1 MAVISVI
8 IGSMF
13 LWSTLVVFAGLFVG
27 LWRCRKTRAGNASAS
42 RDLRFACVIC
52 AHNEEKVISRPVL
65 SLLDSDYPRDRF
77 EVVVF
82 ADNCADRTAEIA
94 KSFPGVKVYEK
105 RTPSTGKGDVLA
117 WGLDIIRHDGYDAIA
132 VFDADNEID
141 RRWLKVMNGRFAGG
155 ADVVTGHRM
164 VSNPFVNLITGWY
177 TIYWNLMNELS
188 NRVRSNLGLSAMLT
202 GTGFV
207 FRTEVL
213 PEEGWR
219 TVTFVED
226 LEFAI
231 TVNFAGYRVEYAS
244 DAVFY
249 DEQPVSIRPMVRQLN
264 RWATGGLQ
272 ILVRYPGRWLKALAA
287 QPSFRVFDCFAVVT
301 LGLSGCATLI
311 FNLATMNWW
320 FIPGFVVLG
329 WTSAVLSTSLSRYA
343 IRTLFWPVFT
353 FPLFALVLSYT
364 VAFSVFF
371 PQRKW
376 KPIAH
381 GN

>member
-1 MAVISVI
+1 
-8 IGSMF
+8 
-13 LWSTLVVFAGLFVG
+13 
-27 LWRCRKTRAGNASAS
+27 
-42 RDLRFACVIC
+42 
-52 AHNEEKVISRPVL
+52 
-65 SLLDSDYPRDRF
+65 
-77 EVVVF
+77 
-82 ADNCADRTAEIA
+82 
-94 KSFPGVKVYEK
+94 
-105 RTPSTGKGDVLA
+105 
-117 WGLDIIRHDGYDAIA
+117 
-132 VFDADNEID
+132 
-141 RRWLKVMNGRFAGG
+141 
-155 ADVVTGHRM
+155 
-164 VSNPFVNLITGWY
+164 
-177 TIYWNLMNELS
+177 
-188 NRVRSNLGLSAMLT
+188 MLT

-207 FRTEVL
+207 FRAEVL

-329 WTSAVLSTSLSRYA
+329 WTSAALSTSLSRYA